1 MKPTWHANGRWR
13 RDGLTIVDVP
23 GQPRDVLHPAE
34 RRAAGDHRQIADK
47 RQADHQSVASARH
60 RRRDLSAEAARMM
73 MRHVADLKPGD
84 AVRPFGDD
92 RLWRVVSVRAQG
104 EEHDPRVMVTFGHP
118 VDGETEVLACFSDLV
133 TIA

>member
-1 MKPTWHANGRWR
+1 
-13 RDGLTIVDVP
+13 
-23 GQPRDVLHPAE
+23 
-34 RRAAGDHRQIADK
+34 
-47 RQADHQSVASARH
+47 
-60 RRRDLSAEAARMM
+60 MM

>member
-1 MKPTWHANGRWR
+1 
-13 RDGLTIVDVP
+13 
-23 GQPRDVLHPAE
+23 
-34 RRAAGDHRQIADK
+34 
-47 RQADHQSVASARH
+47 
-60 RRRDLSAEAARMM
+60 MM

-133 TIA
+133 THLMRTDQSRSVGARPDALGQSLVR